1 MRSPFVLAAAV
12 AIGAVT
18 LSSAPDAHALGP
30 IDLEIAAKGGY
41 GTNPFGGSVNPLGA
55 GLGGRA
61 GVGFFGF
68 YGGIAGLY
76 YLGGS
81 QDGVSVHTAMYGFEA
96 GYNWKIAILTI
107 RPQVGIGNFTYSV
120 SGAPSANGN
129 TSDLYVE
136 PGVTGLVSLGVLFV
150 GADANIL
157 ILPNISQPSGDKGT
171 ETAFTLHGQI
181 GVRF

>member
-1 MRSPFVLAAAV
+1 
-12 AIGAVT
+12 
-18 LSSAPDAHALGP
+18 
-30 IDLEIAAKGGY
+30 
-41 GTNPFGGSVNPLGA
+41 
-55 GLGGRA
+55 
-61 GVGFFGF
+61 
-68 YGGIAGLY
+68 
-76 YLGGS
+76 
-81 QDGVSVHTAMYGFEA
+81 MYGFEA

-107 RPQVGIGNFTYSV
+107 RPQVGIGNSALTYSV
-120 SGAPSANGN
+120 SGAPARLGN

-171 ETAFTLHGQI
+171 ETAFTLHGQL